1 MVSPA
6 AMARRL
12 TLQVWGMEPQQV
24 ARRVWGEPVGDHQ
37 RVLSL
42 ACSIGARLANLPWQC
57 RHLSVQVATGGFSKF
72 AKR

>member
-12 TLQVWGMEPQQV
+12 TLQV
-24 ARRVWGEPVGDHQ
+24 GEWNHSRSHAASAVSPSVTINA
-37 RVLSL
+37 SL
-42 ACSIGARLANLPWQC
+42 ACSIGARLANLPWQG
-57 RHLSVQVATGGFSKF
+57 RHLSVQLATGGFSKV